1 MEMQMTLLSIL
12 IVMISGAVGFQDAR
26 LGRSMVAS
34 VRAGALEAA
43 ALQACVSAIALLLA
57 GTGSWQLVGLE
68 TVATSLF
75 AAGTAS
81 AGVLLARLAPDR
93 VVVHW

>member
-1 MEMQMTLLSIL
+1 
-12 IVMISGAVGFQDAR
+12 MISCAVGFQDAR
-26 LGRSMVAS
+26 LGRSFVTS
-34 VRAGALEAA
+34 VRAGVLEAA
-43 ALQACVSAIALLLA
+43 ALQACVSTLAFLLA
-57 GTGSWQLVGLE
+57 GAGSWQLVGLE
-68 TVATSLF
+68 TVATSVF